1 MALKYHPDKNSA
13 PEAAEKFR
21 RVKLAYETLND
32 PTARHRYD
40 NETRW
45 NLRY

>member
-1 MALKYHPDKNSA
+1 MALKYHPDKNDA

-32 PTARHRYD
+32 PMARQKYD
-40 NETRW
+40 VEIRW
-45 NLRY
+45 NRRF

>member
-13 PEAAEKFR
+13 PEAADKFR

-32 PTARHRYD
+32 SAARRKYD
-40 NETRW
+40 ADLTR
-45 NLRY
+45 RF